1 MGAGRTPGPPEM
13 DMQTPTDNP
22 QALIFDMDGV
32 LVSSERVHWKAYRA
46 TLATAGVDYS
56 WDAYRDTGMGISR
69 ENVLMNILGPLEEQ
83 RLLELMQLKED
94 HVRVVLGEE
103 GVQRV
108 PGAREFVTAA
118 RGRGL
123 KAAVATS
130 SRNPELFLEA
140 GGYAELFESI
150 TCRRDVEL
158 PKPHPQTYLDA
169 AAALDLAPN
178 RCLAVEDSPTG
189 IEAANAA
196 GRAVFALAT
205 THPADSLGEAT
216 AVFNGFEEI
225 ELDSLL
231 G

>member
-13 DMQTPTDNP
+13 DMQTPTDHP

-46 TLATAGVDYS
+46 TFATAGVDYS

-178 RCLAVEDSPTG
+178 RCLAFEDSPTG

-196 GRAVFALAT
+196 GMAVFALAT

-216 AVFNGFEEI
+216 AVFKGFEEI

>member
-1 MGAGRTPGPPEM
+1 MGAGRTPSPPEM
-13 DMQTPTDNP
+13 DMQTPTDHP

-56 WDAYRDTGMGISR
+56 WEAYRDTGMGISR
-69 ENVLMNILGPLEEQ
+69 ENVLINILGPLEEQ
-83 RLLELMQLKED
+83 RLLGLMQLKED

-118 RGRGL
+118 RDRGL

-140 GGYAELFESI
+140 GGYTELFESI

-178 RCLAVEDSPTG
+178 HCLAFEDSPTG
-189 IEAANAA
+189 IAAANAA
-196 GRAVFALAT
+196 GMAVFALAT

>member
-1 MGAGRTPGPPEM
+1 MGAGRTPAPPEM
-13 DMQTPTDNP
+13 DMQTPTDHP

-46 TLATAGVDYS
+46 TLATAGIDYS
-56 WDAYRDTGMGISR
+56 WEAYRDTGMGISR

-94 HVRVVLGEE
+94 HVRIVLGEE

-108 PGAREFVTAA
+108 PGARGFVTAA
-118 RGRGL
+118 RDRGL
-123 KAAVATS
+123 KTAVATS

-169 AAALDLAPN
+169 AGTLELAPD
-178 RCLAVEDSPTG
+178 RCLAFEDSPTG

-196 GRAVFALAT
+196 GMAVFALAT

-216 AVFNGFEEI
+216 AVFDGFEEI

>member
-1 MGAGRTPGPPEM
+1 
-13 DMQTPTDNP
+13 MQTPTDNP

-140 GGYAELFESI
+140 GGYAERFESI

-178 RCLAVEDSPTG
+178 RCLAFEDSPTG
-189 IEAANAA
+189 IEVANAA
-196 GRAVFALAT
+196 GMAVFALAT

>member
-1 MGAGRTPGPPEM
+1 MGAGRTPGLPEM
-13 DMQTPTDNP
+13 DMQTPTDHP

-118 RGRGL
+118 
-123 KAAVATS
+123 ATPS
-130 SRNPELFLEA
+130 CLNP
-140 GGYAELFESI
+140 
-150 TCRRDVEL
+150 
-158 PKPHPQTYLDA
+158 
-169 AAALDLAPN
+169 
-178 RCLAVEDSPTG
+178 SP
-189 IEAANAA
+189 AA
-196 GRAVFALAT
+196 GMSSYPSRIRRPTWMPRQPWTSPRTAASPSRTRQPGSRRPTQRAWLSLPWPRHILPILSARQPPSLMGSKRSSSTASLADRGDRQRQ
-205 THPADSLGEAT
+205 PAQSR
-216 AVFNGFEEI
+216 
-225 ELDSLL
+225 S
-231 G
+231 

>member
-1 MGAGRTPGPPEM
+1 M

-56 WDAYRDTGMGISR
+56 WEAYRDTGMGISR

-178 RCLAVEDSPTG
+178 RCLAFEDSPTG
-189 IEAANAA
+189 IAAANAA
-196 GRAVFALAT
+196 GMAVFALAT

-225 ELDSLL
+225 ELDSIL

>member
-1 MGAGRTPGPPEM
+1 
-13 DMQTPTDNP
+13 MQTPTDHP

-46 TLATAGVDYS
+46 TLATEGIDYS
-56 WDAYRDTGMGISR
+56 WEAYRDTGMGISR

-94 HVRVVLGEE
+94 HVRIVLGEE

-118 RGRGL
+118 RDRGL
-123 KAAVATS
+123 KTAVATS

-169 AAALDLAPN
+169 AGALELTPN
-178 RCLAVEDSPTG
+178 LCLAFEDSPTG

-196 GRAVFALAT
+196 GMPVFALPT
-205 THPADSLGEAT
+205 THPADSLGKAT
-216 AVFNGFEEI
+216 AIFNGFEEI

>member
-1 MGAGRTPGPPEM
+1 
-13 DMQTPTDNP
+13 MQTPTDNP

-178 RCLAVEDSPTG
+178 RCLAFEDSPTG
-189 IEAANAA
+189 IEAATAA
-196 GRAVFALAT
+196 GMAVFALAT

-216 AVFNGFEEI
+216 AVFKGFEEI